1 MEASKVFGCS
11 SKLTMRR
18 YEGCLFVRNKLIS
31 LKVREKKA
39 ISAPASKKDNIKSI
53 STENI
58 SIVVAA
64 GVNAKRYK

>member
-1 MEASKVFGCS
+1 MLSI
-11 SKLTMRR
+11 
-18 YEGCLFVRNKLIS
+18 LIS